1 MAEETAPHLFAYIG
15 NNRMNLEEDIYPS
28 ELTIRNTQMSGGSG
42 EDAELI
48 FELHIVFTRRGM
60 DWDKTLTFTVPMHG
74 EARYRFDY
82 LTSTYDSKDG
92 KVEKFTF

>member
-1 MAEETAPHLFAYIG
+1 MI
-15 NNRMNLEEDIYPS
+15 
-28 ELTIRNTQMSGGSG
+28 
-42 EDAELI
+42 
-48 FELHIVFTRRGM
+48 RRGM

-74 EARYRFDY
+74 EVRYRFDY

>member
-1 MAEETAPHLFAYIG
+1 LLH
-15 NNRMNLEEDIYPS
+15 S
-28 ELTIRNTQMSGGSG
+28 EKKKMI
-42 EDAELI
+42 
-48 FELHIVFTRRGM
+48 RRGM

-74 EARYRFDY
+74 EARYRFNY

>member
-1 MAEETAPHLFAYIG
+1 
-15 NNRMNLEEDIYPS
+15 
-28 ELTIRNTQMSGGSG
+28 MSGGAG